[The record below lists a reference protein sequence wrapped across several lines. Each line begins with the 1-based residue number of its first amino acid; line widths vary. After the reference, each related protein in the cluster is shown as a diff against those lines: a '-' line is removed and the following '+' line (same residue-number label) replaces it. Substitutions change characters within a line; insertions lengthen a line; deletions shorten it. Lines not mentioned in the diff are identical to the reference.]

1 MHGIRSV
8 PRGGRGVMRPDI
20 DTTAVRTTRAWW
32 TPICSCS
39 WTAAKFRNAD
49 AARRTAVRHA
59 MSAGADGGYKH
70 RVAVDVERE
79 VAVIVVA
86 SAGWARLPID
96 TFGLPLKNDVAL
108 AAFCVCP
115 MTSPSGRTCS

>member
-1 MHGIRSV
+1 VASDMHGIRSALI
-8 PRGGRGVMRPDI
+8 PRREGLLAMIRGRGVMRPDI
-20 DTTAVRTTRAWW
+20 DPTVVRTTRAWW

-86 SAGWARLPID
+86 SAAVI
-96 TFGLPLKNDVAL
+96 FS
-108 AAFCVCP
+108 AFA
-115 MTSPSGRTCS
+115 

>member
-1 MHGIRSV
+1 
-8 PRGGRGVMRPDI
+8 MRPDI
-20 DTTAVRTTRAWW
+20 DPTVVRTTRAWW
-32 TPICSCS
+32 PPICSCS

-79 VAVIVVA
+79 VAVTVVA
-86 SAGWARLPID
+86 SAAVI
-96 TFGLPLKNDVAL
+96 FG
-108 AAFCVCP
+108 AFA
-115 MTSPSGRTCS
+115 

>member
-1 MHGIRSV
+1 MIR
-8 PRGGRGVMRPDI
+8 GRGVMRPDI
-20 DTTAVRTTRAWW
+20 DPTVVRTTRAWW

-79 VAVIVVA
+79 VA
-86 SAGWARLPID
+86 R
-96 TFGLPLKNDVAL
+96 
-108 AAFCVCP
+108 
-115 MTSPSGRTCS
+115 

>member
-1 MHGIRSV
+1 MWPKTCTASLGTNTARERLLAMILKSA
-8 PRGGRGVMRPDI
+8 MRPDI
-20 DTTAVRTTRAWW
+20 DPTVVRTTRAWW

-79 VAVIVVA
+79 V
-86 SAGWARLPID
+86 
-96 TFGLPLKNDVAL
+96 
-108 AAFCVCP
+108 
-115 MTSPSGRTCS
+115 GR